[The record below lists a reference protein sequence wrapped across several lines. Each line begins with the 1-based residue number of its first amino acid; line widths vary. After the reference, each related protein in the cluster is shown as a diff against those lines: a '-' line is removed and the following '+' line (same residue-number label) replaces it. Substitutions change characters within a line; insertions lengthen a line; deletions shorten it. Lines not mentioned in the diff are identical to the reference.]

1 MKILVLGAGGIGG
14 LFGGRL
20 VEAGADVTFLV
31 RPTRKAQLLEQGLR
45 IESPFG
51 NATLKVKALQ
61 QEEIEPVYDLV
72 LLTCKA
78 YDLISAIDTIRSAVK
93 GQTGGQT
100 AGQTAVLPL
109 LNGLAHMEVLNETF
123 GAANV
128 LGGTARVQV
137 TLTPEGVVKQL
148 NDWQTV
154 TFGEQ
159 DGKISERVRQFKAL
173 LERTPIEGKVSSDIL
188 RELWMKLVHLST
200 VAGMTCL
207 MRANLGEIVRT
218 PEGSELL
225 KAFFRTNSEIASH
238 AGYRPD
244 EKFTNQYMAL
254 FSQRDSLYEAS
265 MLRDLEKGGRIESEQ
280 ILGFMLRKCREA
292 GQPDALH
299 LAAYTHVKAYEERRD
314 AQRLPK
320 ASTR

>member
-1 MKILVLGAGGIGG
+1 MRILVLGAGGIGG

-20 VEAGADVTFLV
+20 CEAGADVTFLV
-31 RPTRKAQLLEQGLR
+31 REKRRAQLAEQGLR
-45 IESPFG
+45 IESQFG
-51 NATLKVKALQ
+51 DATLKVDTVLQ
-61 QEEIEPVYDLV
+61 SELKPDYDLV

-78 YDLISAIDTIRSAVK
+78 YDLASAIDTVRPAMK
-93 GQTGGQT
+93 GNT
-100 AGQTAVLPL
+100 AMLPL
-109 LNGLAHMEVLNETF
+109 LNGLAHMEVLNSEF
-123 GAANV
+123 GRENV

-137 TLTPEGVVKQL
+137 TLKPDGVVKQL
-148 NDWQTV
+148 NDWQTI

-159 DGKISERVRQFKAL
+159 DGAVSDRATEFKAL
-173 LERTPIEGKVSSDIL
+173 LDKTPVEAKLSPDIM

-207 MRANLGEIVRT
+207 MRANLGEVART

-225 KAFFRTNSEIASH
+225 KTFFGTNAAIATH
-238 AGYRPD
+238 AGYLPD
-244 EKFTNQYMAL
+244 EKFTNQYMQL

-265 MLRDLEKGGRIESEQ
+265 MLRDLEKGGQIESEQ

-299 LAAYTHVKAYEERRD
+299 LAAYTHVKAYEQRRD
-314 AQRLPK
+314 AGRLPQ
-320 ASTR
+320 AQPGGG